1 MEWSPLLLP
10 FSYYSL
16 LSIQIGITKF
26 STGFHL
32 IFILNS
38 SNSFICTERLYE
50 NDMKDVKAFADQRGN
65 LLKVDFH
72 KSRLSFYPFVVSE
85 NPLVFLS
92 EQKLPILIRSQFI
105 LRVWSFWTIMTIVSF
120 LQIVLLLTL
129 ESCPMERGL
138 KVDQKTL
145 QCSARHMVNLT

>member
-1 MEWSPLLLP
+1 MKSFTAPVFLLFLVI
-10 FSYYSL
+10 YSDWHYQ
-16 LSIQIGITKF
+16 IQHRI
-26 STGFHL
+26 SSDFHL
-32 IFILNS
+32 KLLKQ
-38 SNSFICTERLYE
+38 LYLYRE
-50 NDMKDVKAFADQRGN
+50 VVWKWKDVKAFADQRGN

-105 LRVWSFWTIMTIVSF
+105 SRVWSFWTIMTIVSF